1 MIRIKAKAKGDFKN
15 TEGFLKKAREHR
27 ILNKLD
33 QYGQM
38 GVKALSEAT
47 PRRTGKTAESWYYS
61 VRKYEDT
68 GSFVIT
74 WSNSNVNIT
83 PHGRAN
89 IAIILDVGHATRQ
102 GGYVAG
108 KNYIHPAIEPIF
120 DKIAKDAWEEVTK

>member
-1 MIRIKAKAKGDFKN
+1 MIRVHVTAKGDFKN

-27 ILNKLD
+27 ILQKLD
-33 QYGQM
+33 EYGEM
-38 GVKALSEAT
+38 GVKALAEAT
-47 PRRTGKTAESWYYS
+47 PKRTEKTAASWYYT

-83 PHGRAN
+83 PNGRAN
-89 IAIILDVGHATRQ
+89 IAIILDCGHATRQ
-102 GGYVAG
+102 GGFVAG

-120 DKIAKDAWEEVTK
+120 DKIAKGAWKEVTK

>member
-1 MIRIKAKAKGDFKN
+1 MIRVKVKAKGDFKN

-27 ILNKLD
+27 ILKRLEH
-33 QYGQM
+33 YGEM
-38 GVKALSEAT
+38 GVKALAEAT
-47 PRRTGKTAESWYYS
+47 PKRTGKTAKSWYYT

-89 IAIILDVGHATRQ
+89 IAVILDCGHATRQ
-102 GGYVAG
+102 GAYVAG
-108 KNYIHPAIEPIF
+108 KNYIRPAIEPIF
-120 DKIAKDAWEEVTK
+120 EEIAKGAWEEVTR

>member
-1 MIRIKAKAKGDFKN
+1 MIRIKAKATGDFKN

-27 ILNKLD
+27 ILQKLEK
-33 QYGQM
+33 YGEM
-38 GVKALSEAT
+38 GVQALAEAT
-47 PRRTGKTAESWYYS
+47 PKRTGKTADSWYYT

-74 WSNSNVNIT
+74 WSNRNVNIT

-89 IAIILDVGHATRQ
+89 IAVILDVGHATRQ

-108 KNYIHPAIEPIF
+108 RNYIHPAIEPIF
-120 DKIAKDAWEEVTK
+120 DRIAQGAWEEVTK